1 MSGGDAGIQL
11 ELHVGCQLE
20 YPPVTSPHGLL
31 AASQRGSW
39 VLRGSLPEKPRRIYI
54 VFYDLVLNHPT
65 YLLTA
70 HNVPDWDVVEWKEAW
85 KTHILE

>member
-1 MSGGDAGIQL
+1 MFQQDSRWDWSHFEGFLTHMSGGDAGIQL

-54 VFYDLVLNHPT
+54 VFYDL
-65 YLLTA
+65 A
-70 HNVPDWDVVEWKEAW
+70 
-85 KTHILE
+85 